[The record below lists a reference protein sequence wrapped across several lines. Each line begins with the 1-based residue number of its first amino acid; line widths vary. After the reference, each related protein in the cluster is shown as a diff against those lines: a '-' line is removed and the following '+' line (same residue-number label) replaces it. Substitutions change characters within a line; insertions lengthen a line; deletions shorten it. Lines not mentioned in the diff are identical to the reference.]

1 MLMCVS
7 ALHLVP
13 DMEGLEESS
22 LRVTTTCDPWR
33 GALSGA
39 GMTDCA
45 AAKHIC

>member
-7 ALHLVP
+7 ALLLVP

-22 LRVTTTCDPWR
+22 LRVTSACDPWR
-33 GALSGA
+33 CTLSGS
-39 GMTDCA
+39 GMTDCT